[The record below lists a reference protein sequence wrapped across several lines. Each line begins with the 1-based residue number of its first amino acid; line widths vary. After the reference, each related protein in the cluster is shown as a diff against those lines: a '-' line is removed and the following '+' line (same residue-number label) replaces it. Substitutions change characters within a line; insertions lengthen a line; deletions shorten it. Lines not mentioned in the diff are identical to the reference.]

1 MKNHFSIDKK
11 IEYVANLNKYID
23 DIRNL
28 LLTNNS
34 SCICVENIFLN
45 LNAKINTLDNVA
57 NDKNIRDIMTYKDL
71 VIAIFIPFEFW
82 IITIEKTTIIN
93 QTLSGIF
100 AAILFYITLKILE
113 IPISKDNELKSVIN
127 ETKNNFYLLMVNY
140 YSMFPKN

>member
-1 MKNHFSIDKK
+1 MKNQFPIDEK

-34 SCICVENIFLN
+34 SCICVENILLN
-45 LNAKINTLDNVA
+45 INEKINTLDNVA

-82 IITIEKTTIIN
+82 IISIEKQLLLIKPY
-93 QTLSGIF
+93 LEF
-100 AAILFYITLKILE
+100 LRLFCFI
-113 IPISKDNELKSVIN
+113 
-127 ETKNNFYLLMVNY
+127 
-140 YSMFPKN
+140 